1 MKIINL
7 TFLSKEEIT
16 RLGNNY
22 SQMTLKEFTE
32 KVESKISRGKHVK
45 KECMLVYDH
54 LCKHLEDYPEILD
67 EGKMDSE
74 EIEAVVVVAEPT
86 VMLQAESRC
95 EPETHLVTGQE
106 SKSHELE
113 TLASISSLLKWA
125 ELENVMKSE
134 LVFCEKW
141 MQYEGLDLNAA
152 IETFV
157 DFLKNAA
164 NYNLNTIIP
173 QALYKYWFDA
183 TNPID
188 RVMCMNS
195 LALGFEG
202 LLSEIDYRNNGTR
215 RLNMNGL
222 CAWIQSVCPA
232 LKKALTDTAPKGF
245 YKAMVQLRNYRN
257 SFAHGISIASNSFET
272 VRSILQFVA
281 LYTYTVAKYA

>member
-1 MKIINL
+1 MKVFNL
-7 TFLSKEEIT
+7 NFLSEKDIE
-16 RLGNNY
+16 RLGEY
-22 SQMTLKEFTE
+22 AQMTLKDFTE
-32 KVESKISRGKHVK
+32 KVDSKIARGKHVK
-45 KECMLVYDH
+45 KECMPVYDY
-54 LCKHLEDYPEILD
+54 LCKHLEDYPEILED
-67 EGKMDSE
+67 DNIDSE
-74 EIEAVVVVAEPT
+74 TIEEVIEVVEPIE
-86 VMLQAESRC
+86 VLPSKS
-95 EPETHLVTGQE
+95 EPDTHLVADYRLGFFE
-106 SKSHELE
+106 KD
-113 TLASISSLLKWA
+113 TLSSFPSFLKWA
-125 ELENVMKSE
+125 ELANVMKSE
-134 LVFCEKW
+134 LIFCEKW

-257 SFAHGISIASNSFET
+257 SFAHGISIASSSFET

>member
-1 MKIINL
+1 MKVFNL
-7 TFLSKEEIT
+7 NFLSEKDIE
-16 RLGNNY
+16 RLGEY
-22 SQMTLKEFTE
+22 AQMTLKDFTE
-32 KVESKISRGKHVK
+32 KVDSKIARGKHVK
-45 KECMLVYDH
+45 KECMPVYDY
-54 LCKHLEDYPEILD
+54 LCKHLEDYPEILED
-67 EGKMDSE
+67 DNIDSE
-74 EIEAVVVVAEPT
+74 TIEEVIEVVEPIE
-86 VMLQAESRC
+86 VLPSKS
-95 EPETHLVTGQE
+95 EPDTHLVADYRLGFFE
-106 SKSHELE
+106 KD
-113 TLASISSLLKWA
+113 TLSSFPSFLKWA
-125 ELENVMKSE
+125 ELANVMKSE
-134 LVFCEKW
+134 LIFCEKW

-245 YKAMVQLRNYRN
+245 NKAMAQLKSYRN
-257 SFAHGISIASNSFET
+257 SFAHGICIASSSFET

>member
-1 MKIINL
+1 MKLFNL
-7 TFLSKEEIT
+7 NFLSEKNIE
-16 RLGNNY
+16 RLGEY
-22 SQMTLKEFTE
+22 AQMTLKDFTE
-32 KVESKISRGKHVK
+32 KVDSKIARGKHVK
-45 KECMLVYDH
+45 KECMPAYDY
-54 LCKHLEDYPEILD
+54 LCKHLEDYPEILED
-67 EGKMDSE
+67 DNIDSE
-74 EIEAVVVVAEPT
+74 TIEEVIEVVEPIE
-86 VMLQAESRC
+86 VLPSKS
-95 EPETHLVTGQE
+95 EPDTHLVADYRLGFFE
-106 SKSHELE
+106 KD
-113 TLASISSLLKWA
+113 TLSSFPSFLKWA
-125 ELENVMKSE
+125 ELANVMKSE
-134 LVFCEKW
+134 LIFCEKW

>member
-1 MKIINL
+1 MKVFNL
-7 TFLSKEEIT
+7 NFLSEKNIE
-16 RLGNNY
+16 RLGEY
-22 SQMTLKEFTE
+22 AQMTLKDFTE
-32 KVESKISRGKHVK
+32 KVDSKIARGKHVK
-45 KECMLVYDH
+45 KECMPVYDY
-54 LCKHLEDYPEILD
+54 LCKHLEDYPEILED
-67 EGKMDSE
+67 DNIDSE
-74 EIEAVVVVAEPT
+74 TIEEVVEVVEPIEVLPSKT
-86 VMLQAESRC
+86 
-95 EPETHLVTGQE
+95 EPDTHLVADYR
-106 SKSHELE
+106 LE
-113 TLASISSLLKWA
+113 FFEKDTLSSFPSFLKWA
-125 ELENVMKSE
+125 ELANVMKSE
-134 LVFCEKW
+134 LIFYEKW

-245 YKAMVQLRNYRN
+245 YKTMVQLRNYRN